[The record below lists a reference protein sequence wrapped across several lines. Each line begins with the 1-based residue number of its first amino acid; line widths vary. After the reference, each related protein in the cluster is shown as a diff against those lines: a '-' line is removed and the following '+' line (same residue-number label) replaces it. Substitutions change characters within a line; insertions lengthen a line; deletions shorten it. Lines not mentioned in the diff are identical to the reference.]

1 MKKAFVCLLAFM
13 LVLVVFSSC
22 DNSTTTPNPESG
34 STTTTPEPSTPT
46 PGSGSSTEAPKEATD
61 AQLSAFESGYT
72 ASLMGTVFKKDDAS
86 LSSVSIEG
94 DVYKFSDFEVTL
106 DGETVVGTLNGEAT
120 ITPDK
125 LILNVV
131 FSDNKDATVSIAGK
145 IEISDDDAIFTINS
159 KKCIISNDKIKS
171 MSDRINITPGY
182 GLYANP

>member
-13 LVLVVFSSC
+13 LVLVAFSSC

-34 STTTTPEPSTPT
+34 SSIET
-46 PGSGSSTEAPKEATD
+46 PKEATD

-72 ASLMGTVFKKDDAS
+72 ASLIGAVSKKDDAS
-86 LSSVSIEG
+86 LSSVTIEG

-106 DGETVVGTLNGEAT
+106 GGETVVGTLNGEAT

-131 FSDNKDATVSIAGK
+131 FSDNKDATVSVTGK

-171 MSDRINITPGY
+171 INDRISVPPGY